1 MLDEE
6 VLLPVLLALLLFFF
20 QQCSLKGEPS
30 EIKSRI
36 NKIKPNSD
44 TEKLSVSAGNWIRLY
59 MAEGASAL
67 VKVFGFSGSGDNRKI
82 RLYYAYLPLKDEMLF

>member
-6 VLLPVLLALLLFFF
+6 VCVAGSVCIAVIFV

-59 MAEGASAL
+59 IAEGGSAL
-67 VKVFGFSGSGDNRKI
+67 VKVLGFSGSGDNRKI